1 MKPTIMLLGLLG
13 LCLATLANCTKKA
26 ALPAPKTAT
35 PLATKAATPKAKAER
50 GPTERGPTERP
61 TLLPESAQWR
71 TKRQQGIDFVAGG
84 ITPADWTMDIDF
96 SKQILFKPLSG
107 STLVAAMPKPQPIG
121 KNSGVL
127 LDTRTGTGLVAST
140 TRRRTYATP
149 ASRLKVFIEPIITRD
164 NLTGRM
170 YAYTV
175 RVENAGRRYVGY
187 GSFIRGSDRL
197 DGVWT
202 LETFKGQRLRPTQ
215 FPNNQ
220 LPELT
225 IAVGENKVEGT
236 TGCNKLKGEIVA
248 DGDHVQFTVK
258 NTTNRKCTNSFEE
271 TYLEALQTSTLFRI
285 GKNRLTLIA
294 NGQYVMTL
302 VKTGD

>member
-1 MKPTIMLLGLLG
+1 MKSTVTLLGWLG
-13 LCLATLANCTKKA
+13 LCLASLSNCTKKA
-26 ALPAPKTAT
+26 ALSASKNAAPLVATTAV
-35 PLATKAATPKAKAER
+35 PEAKAER
-50 GPTERGPTERP
+50 GPTRP
-61 TLLPESAQWR
+61 VLLPESAQWQ

-96 SKQILFKPLSG
+96 SKQILFKPVSG
-107 STLVAAMPKPQPIG
+107 STLVAVMPKPQPMG

-127 LDTRTGTGLVAST
+127 LDTRTGSGLVASS
-140 TRRRTYATP
+140 TRRRTYPSA
-149 ASRLKVFIEPIITRD
+149 ASRLKVFIEPVMARD
-164 NLTGRM
+164 NLTGRA

-187 GSFIRGSDRL
+187 GSFIRGSERL
-197 DGVWT
+197 DGIWT

-225 IAVGENKVEGT
+225 ITVGENKVEGT
-236 TGCNKLKGEIVA
+236 TGCNKLKGEIMA
-248 DGDHVQFTVK
+248 DGDHVQFTVR
-258 NTTNRKCTNSFEE
+258 NTTNRKCTNPFEE
-271 TYLEALQTSTLFRI
+271 LYVEALQTASLFRI
-285 GKNRLTLIA
+285 GKNRLTLLA

-302 VKTGD
+302 VKTGEAKTVQQ